1 MEERIAYLSGPA
13 LNSVDGEP
21 FVDYGRGSQPLGLI
35 DGPLSED
42 FDFRPFSRSSLVA
55 QQLVNREDKRKI
67 SNYGHSRLSLRCLAF
82 EGSI

>member
-13 LNSVDGEP
+13 LNRVDGEP
-21 FVDYGRGSQPLGLI
+21 FVDYGRGSQTLGLI

-55 QQLVNREDKRKI
+55 Q
-67 SNYGHSRLSLRCLAF
+67 
-82 EGSI
+82 